1 MTHKTLIKIS
11 LLLVLMLTGPLSAAY
26 AQKDAAMKGMVR
38 DEFGK
43 PLVGVAIRSA
53 NGNNRSV
60 THKDGSYSIDVND
73 GSDRVVF
80 SYLGYA
86 DQSVPY
92 RKGADVDVKMLAD
105 GHYGDQ
111 TIHMGYTDQKLKDVS
126 GAVSVVT
133 GDELRKSPVAS
144 LSQALTGRLT
154 GLYLD
159 EYQSEPTREKLY
171 AIGRGLHT
179 QNYNTTPLVVIDGIP
194 CSYNANESYQ
204 YINANEI
211 ETVTFLK
218 DASTAALY
226 GIQGANGVLVITT
239 KRGQPGRTKIEASF
253 DQSFQQWITHPRIYS
268 SWEYATMRRQAA
280 INDGLSGD
288 QLPFTEEQIAQ
299 FKSGENRELYP
310 DNDWYHMFMKRLSSQ
325 QLCQSERQHPP
336 RADAR

>member
-26 AQKDAAMKGMVR
+26 AQKGAAMKGMVR

-43 PLVGVAIRSA
+43 PLVGVAICSA

-60 THKDGSYSIDVND
+60 TQKDGSYSIDVND

-111 TIHMGYTDQKLKDVS
+111 AIHMGYTDQKLKDVS

-144 LSQALTGRLT
+144 LSRADRPPDGPLFGRVPVRAYARETLRNR
-154 GLYLD
+154 
-159 EYQSEPTREKLY
+159 TR
-171 AIGRGLHT
+171 
-179 QNYNTTPLVVIDGIP
+179 TPHPEL
-194 CSYNANESYQ
+194 Q
-204 YINANEI
+204 H
-211 ETVTFLK
+211 
-218 DASTAALY
+218 DAAGSHRRHS
-226 GIQGANGVLVITT
+226 VLV
-239 KRGQPGRTKIEASF
+239 
-253 DQSFQQWITHPRIYS
+253 
-268 SWEYATMRRQAA
+268 
-280 INDGLSGD
+280 
-288 QLPFTEEQIAQ
+288 
-299 FKSGENRELYP
+299 
-310 DNDWYHMFMKRLSSQ
+310 
-325 QLCQSERQHPP
+325 
-336 RADAR
+336 